1 MCALVARGGSL
12 SLFAGL
18 SLVEPSKVPALV
30 KYFLEAV
37 DLVEAKDTPS
47 GKYSGGMKR
56 RLSVACSLIA
66 DPKV

>member
-1 MCALVARGGSL
+1 M
-12 SLFAGL
+12 
-18 SLVEPSKVPALV
+18 EPSKVPALV